1 MPVHTIRGRN
11 ISAIYE
17 LGRTMLDA
25 HGIHAET
32 RNGPA
37 LVLPGPTIT
46 EMGRPRER
54 VLFDPARDANPF
66 FHIVEA
72 VWMLAGWRDGTVL
85 DRYVRDFTAR
95 YAEPESGGELHGAYG
110 HRWREMFGCDQLLVV
125 GEMLR
130 KDPGTR
136 RAVVQMWS
144 PEADLGENKRDL
156 PCNTQLLF
164 RTRRLPDGHL
174 ALDMTVVNRSN
185 DMVWGAYGANVVHMS
200 ILMETM
206 AGLADMR
213 LGTMYTLS
221 NNMHG
226 YVDVLKKMPYADTAW
241 ECPYGSSEVVALPI
255 FDAGSALP
263 VQAERL
269 LEEDVHRAMGY
280 IMDSDTDFRAGIQS
294 RWLRNTVLPMVD
306 MHQRGRAHGWAA
318 ALEYT
323 HTIEATDWRRAASL
337 WAQKRSK
344 VRAEQGS

>member
-11 ISAIYE
+11 IGRIYE
-17 LGRTMLDA
+17 LGRTILDA
-25 HGIHAET
+25 HGVHEET

-37 LVLPGPTIT
+37 LVLPGPTVT
-46 EMGRPRER
+46 EMQRPRER
-54 VLFDPARDANPF
+54 VLFDAARDANPF
-66 FHIVEA
+66 FHIVES
-72 VWMLAGWRDGTVL
+72 VWMLAGWNNGTIL
-85 DRYVRDFTAR
+85 DRYVRDFTSR

-110 HRWREMFGCDQLLVV
+110 YRWREMFGCDQLFVV
-125 GEMLR
+125 GDMLR

-144 PEADLGENKRDL
+144 PEEDLAENKRDL

-164 RTRRLPDGHL
+164 RSRRSPDGHVC
-174 ALDMTVVNRSN
+174 LDMTVVNRSN

-200 ILMETM
+200 ILLEVV
-206 AGLADMR
+206 AALADMR
-213 LGTMYTLS
+213 VGTMYTLS

-226 YVDVLKKMPYADTAW
+226 YVDVLQKMPADLGAA
-241 ECPYGSSEVVALPI
+241 CPYENGTVVALPI

-263 VQAERL
+263 DQARTL
-269 LEEDVHRAMGY
+269 LEEDAHRAMGY
-280 IMDSDTDFRAGIQS
+280 IADFDTDLRSRIQS

-306 MHQRGRAHGWAA
+306 MHQRGRTHGWAS

-323 HTIEATDWRRAASL
+323 HTIEATDWRRAATL
-337 WAQKRSK
+337 WTQKRSK